1 MSTHLQTG
9 APPAVEGG
17 PSGPR
22 RRQPTGG
29 PKGSG
34 ADRAVGAAS
43 QGVLV
48 LWTVLVIAPLLWTL
62 MSSFKTTQE
71 IFASPFS
78 LPTSLHLE
86 NYVNA
91 WTLAGIGRYF
101 ANSVVVVTCALVL
114 TMVLG
119 SMSAYVLARFPFP
132 GRGAVRTLIVA
143 GLTFPVFLAVV
154 PLFFILQQ
162 AGLLNTLPG
171 LVAAYTAY
179 AYPFTV
185 FFLVSFFEDLPHEV
199 AEAASIDGAGEWRT
213 FFQVMLPMARPGMA
227 AVAILNFVGLWNQ
240 FLLPVVL
247 NSDQDSYVLT
257 QGMASFASQAGY
269 AVDFGALFAGAVTTI
284 VPVLVVYLVFQRRLQ
299 GSVSAG
305 SVK

>member
-1 MSTHLQTG
+1 MTAVSTPGTRGQTR
-9 APPAVEGG
+9 GG
-17 PSGPR
+17 DRGQVQR
-22 RRQPTGG
+22 RRRDGRGG
-29 PKGSG
+29 
-34 ADRAVGAAS
+34 DRAVGASS
-43 QGVLV
+43 QVVLAV
-48 LWTVLVIAPLLWTL
+48 WAVVVIAPLLWTV

-71 IFASPFS
+71 IFASPFA
-78 LPTSLHLE
+78 LPTELRFE

-91 WTLAGIGRYF
+91 WTLAGIGSYF
-101 ANSVVVVTCALVL
+101 VNSVVVVAGSLVL
-114 TMVLG
+114 TMALG
-119 SMSAYVLARFPFP
+119 AMSAYVLARFPFP
-132 GRGAVRTLIVA
+132 GRGVVRTLIVA
-143 GLTFPVFLAVV
+143 GLTFPIFLAVV

-185 FFLVSFFEDLPHEV
+185 FFLTSFFEELPKEIS
-199 AEAASIDGAGEWRT
+199 EAASIDGASEWRT
-213 FFQVMLPMARPGMA
+213 FFQVMLPMARPGLS

-247 NSDQDSYVLT
+247 NTDQDDYVLT

-269 AVDFGALFAGAVTTI
+269 SVDFGALFAGAVTTI

-299 GSVSAG
+299 GSVVAG
-305 SVK
+305 SIK

>member
-1 MSTHLQTG
+1 MTAVSAPG
-9 APPAVEGG
+9 ARRADPARRGPGRRTSDGRREG
-17 PSGPR
+17 
-22 RRQPTGG
+22 
-29 PKGSG
+29 
-34 ADRAVGAAS
+34 AVSATS
-43 QGVLV
+43 QAVLV
-48 LWTVLVIAPLLWTL
+48 LWTVLVVAPLLWTV
-62 MSSFKTTQE
+62 MSSFKTTRE

-78 LPTSLHLE
+78 LPTSLQWE

-91 WTLAGIGRYF
+91 WTLAGIGTYF
-101 ANSVVVVTCALVL
+101 VNSVLVVTGALAL
-114 TMVLG
+114 TMALG
-119 SMSAYVLARFPFP
+119 AMSAYVLARFPFP
-132 GRGAVRTLIVA
+132 GRAAVRTLVVA
-143 GLTFPVFLAVV
+143 GLTFPIFLAVV

-185 FFLVSFFEDLPHEV
+185 FFLMSFFEDLPGEV
-199 AEAASIDGAGEWRT
+199 AEAAALDGASEWRT
-213 FFQVMLPMARPGMA
+213 FFQIMLPMARPGLA

-247 NSDQDSYVLT
+247 NSNPDNYVLT

-269 AVDFGALFAGAVTTI
+269 SVDFGALFAGAVTTI

-299 GSVSAG
+299 GSVVQG

>member
-1 MSTHLQTG
+1 MS
-9 APPAVEGG
+9 VV
-17 PSGPR
+17 
-22 RRQPTGG
+22 
-29 PKGSG
+29 
-34 ADRAVGAAS
+34 ADRGAARTDVAHRAEGRRSGGRADRVVGGAS
-43 QGVLV
+43 QAVLV
-48 LWTVLVIAPLLWTL
+48 VWTVLVLAPLLWTL
-62 MSSFKTTQE
+62 MSSFKTTEE
-71 IFASPFS
+71 IFASPFA
-78 LPTSLHLE
+78 LPSSLHVE

-101 ANSVVVVTCALVL
+101 LNSVLVVAGALAL
-114 TMVLG
+114 TMLLG
-119 SMSAYVLARFPFP
+119 SMSAYVLARFAFP
-132 GRGAVRTLIVA
+132 GRGAVRTLVVA

-162 AGLLNTLPG
+162 ASLLNTLPG
-171 LVAAYTAY
+171 LVLAYTAY

-185 FFLVSFFEDLPHEV
+185 FFLLSFFEDLPGEV
-199 AEAASIDGAGEWRT
+199 AEAASIDGASEWRT

-247 NSDQDSYVLT
+247 NSDQENYVLT

-269 AVDFGALFAGAVTTI
+269 SVDFGALFAGAVTTI

-299 GSVSAG
+299 GSVAQG